1 MMWWYG
7 GSPWMAIGGGLM
19 MVLFWGGLIV
29 LAVWLVRGTG
39 RGPQPLDPMETLKR
53 RLASGEI
60 NQEQFEQTR
69 KALQG

>member
-7 GSPWMAIGGGLM
+7 ASPWMAIGGGLM

-29 LAVWLVRGTG
+29 LAVWLVRGMG
-39 RGPQPLDPMETLKR
+39 SGPKPLDPIETLKR

-69 KALQG
+69 KAIQG

>member
-19 MVLFWGGLIV
+19 MILLIV
-29 LAVWLVRGTG
+29 LVVWFARGVG
-39 RGPQPLDPMETLKR
+39 GGPKPLDPMEALKR
-53 RLASGEI
+53 RLAAGEI
-60 NQEQFEQTR
+60 NQEQYEQTR

>member
-7 GSPWMAIGGGLM
+7 ASPWMAIGGGLM
-19 MVLFWGGLIV
+19 MVLFGGGLIV
-29 LAVWLVRGTG
+29 LAVWLVRRIDSGS
-39 RGPQPLDPMETLKR
+39 RPVDPIETLTR

-69 KALQG
+69 KAIQG